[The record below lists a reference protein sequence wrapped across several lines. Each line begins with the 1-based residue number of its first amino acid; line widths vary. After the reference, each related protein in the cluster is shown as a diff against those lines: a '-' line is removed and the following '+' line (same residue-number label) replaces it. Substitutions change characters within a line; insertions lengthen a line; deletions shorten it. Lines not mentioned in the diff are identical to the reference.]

1 MNGSEGG
8 WYLAMWQGGRS
19 GCLSAALLTGLSAG
33 YPPGL
38 WIICFSPRLC
48 GRVNPNG
55 APAGPGEGG
64 RACG

>member
-1 MNGSEGG
+1 M
-8 WYLAMWQGGRS
+8 
-19 GCLSAALLTGLSAG
+19 
-33 YPPGL
+33 

-64 RACG
+64 RACGAPAAPPSLPS